1 MREIQITQI
10 LIVSLTISYI
20 FLCFCLASL
29 DRIFRTI
36 IVVVLLIATNEEK
49 GKPHLMART

>member
-1 MREIQITQI
+1 MSTLQT
-10 LIVSLTISYI
+10 
-20 FLCFCLASL
+20 CLASL
-29 DRIFRTI
+29 DHIFRTI

>member
-1 MREIQITQI
+1 MRHFEQ
-10 LIVSLTISYI
+10 VSKNVST
-20 FLCFCLASL
+20 FQNCLASL